1 MDRMKKWITIPIAIL
16 FVVYFIAIVEQN
28 NIVGDLLSPIL
39 TFLAFAPVFYA
50 FFWKEQHKLL
60 KISGLFY
67 ALAIFAWFLC
77 DFSWGFSTLILN
89 VNPENNLLITY
100 GYSLTNLFLLLSL
113 ILLGY
118 FQVRNW
124 NKMQVFL
131 DTAMVAIS
139 IMVIVWVFVFE
150 QNTAKAEVLLSD
162 PVSMSSLIMDFI
174 IYAWTNIWFFSTR
187 NQKEPLFIKFSAAG
201 GVVFVVIDII
211 YYYEYFY
218 RSYEPNSLLDG
229 GYVIAFALMGISG
242 LMKIKLINQEDKN
255 QTGAQIDKEQFSF
268 KHIKK
273 ELLFLIVPILLFV
286 FRGIEAPS
294 LLFLITAIM
303 FYFIFTNFTQNSIFR
318 DKILEREKEYIS
330 ELENRVEERTQEITK
345 VMNTDVITGLK
356 NRRYL
361 EEYLEKEIRTID
373 RDEKIY
379 LLYIDQNKYKSV
391 KSIYGKYMAERVLEE
406 VGKRIEKIV
415 EEKNGLA
422 TSYGEDIFVATFKS
436 TEDYEE
442 ALRIAEKVINFCSD
456 NYLVENHII
465 SVTLNI
471 GVACYPCDSKNME
484 ELIRNA
490 DTAMMQARKTGFNVI
505 QKYDKQIGIYI
516 NKRDRIELK
525 LKKVIYDEEFSLQF
539 QPQVNCND
547 GSIYGV
553 EALIRWFTKKG
564 DYIPPMD
571 FIPIT
576 EENGMIISLGY
587 WIMEQAAKQLSS
599 WKKLYASKIKMAIN
613 ASSKQLIEENFTDK
627 LIQILE
633 NYQIPKQDF
642 EIEIT
647 ESIQLETNSMI
658 HETLAKLSSYG
669 ISIAIDDFGTGY
681 SSLYYIRELPVNRIK
696 IAKELIDNIDHDI
709 YAKSIVQ
716 MVISVAKVNN
726 IKVIAEGVETKEQ
739 WECLKEME
747 CNEIQGYLFSK
758 PLVPNELEKN
768 WFGNNE

>member
-1 MDRMKKWITIPIAIL
+1 MKKWITIPIAIL

-67 ALAIFAWFLC
+67 ALAIFARFLC

-113 ILLGY
+113 ILSGY

-174 IYAWTNIWFFSTR
+174 IYAWTNICFFSTR
-187 NQKEPLFIKFSAAG
+187 KQKEPLFIKFSEAG

-391 KSIYGKYMAERVLEE
+391 KSIYGKYMAERALEE
-406 VGKRIEKIV
+406 IGKRIEKIV
-415 EEKNGLA
+415 KEKNGLV
-422 TSYGEDIFVATFKS
+422 TSYGEDIFVAIFKS

-456 NYLVENHII
+456 NYLVENYII

>member
-1 MDRMKKWITIPIAIL
+1 MKKWITIPIAIL

-50 FFWKEQHKLL
+50 FFWKEQNKLL

-67 ALAIFAWFLC
+67 ALAIFARFLC

-113 ILLGY
+113 ILSGY

-174 IYAWTNIWFFSTR
+174 IYAWTNICFFSTR
-187 NQKEPLFIKFSAAG
+187 KQKEPLFIKFSEAG

-303 FYFIFTNFTQNSIFR
+303 LYFIFTNFTQNSIFR

-330 ELENRVEERTQEITK
+330 ELENRVEERTQEIIK

-391 KSIYGKYMAERVLEE
+391 KSIYGKYMAERALEE
-406 VGKRIEKIV
+406 IGKRIEKIV
-415 EEKNGLA
+415 KEKNGLV
-422 TSYGEDIFVATFKS
+422 TSYGEDIFVAIFKS

-456 NYLVENHII
+456 NYLVENYII

-768 WFGNNE
+768 WFRNNE

>member
-1 MDRMKKWITIPIAIL
+1 MKKWITIPIAIL

-50 FFWKEQHKLL
+50 FFWKEQNKLL

-67 ALAIFAWFLC
+67 ALAIFSWFLC
-77 DFSWGFSTLILN
+77 DFFWVFSTLILN
-89 VNPENNLLITY
+89 LNPENNLLITY

-113 ILLGY
+113 ILSGY

-131 DTAMVAIS
+131 DTAMVAVS

-187 NQKEPLFIKFSAAG
+187 KQKEPLFIKFSAAG

-229 GYVIAFALMGISG
+229 GYIAAFVLMGISG
-242 LMKIKLINQEDKN
+242 LMKLKLINQEEKN
-255 QTGAQIDKEQFSF
+255 QTGAQIDKVQFSF
-268 KHIKK
+268 KRIKK

-303 FYFIFTNFTQNSIFR
+303 LYFIFTNFTQNSIFR

-330 ELENRVEERTQEITK
+330 ELENRVEERTQEIIK

-471 GVACYPCDSKNME
+471 GIACYPCDSKNME

-505 QKYDKQIGIYI
+505 HKYDKQIGIYI

-525 LKKVIYDEEFSLQF
+525 LKKVLYDEEFSLQF
-539 QPQVNCND
+539 QPQV
-547 GSIYGV
+547 
-553 EALIRWFTKKG
+553 K
-564 DYIPPMD
+564 
-571 FIPIT
+571 
-576 EENGMIISLGY
+576 
-587 WIMEQAAKQLSS
+587 
-599 WKKLYASKIKMAIN
+599 
-613 ASSKQLIEENFTDK
+613 
-627 LIQILE
+627 
-633 NYQIPKQDF
+633 
-642 EIEIT
+642 
-647 ESIQLETNSMI
+647 
-658 HETLAKLSSYG
+658 
-669 ISIAIDDFGTGY
+669 
-681 SSLYYIRELPVNRIK
+681 
-696 IAKELIDNIDHDI
+696 
-709 YAKSIVQ
+709 
-716 MVISVAKVNN
+716 
-726 IKVIAEGVETKEQ
+726 
-739 WECLKEME
+739 
-747 CNEIQGYLFSK
+747 
-758 PLVPNELEKN
+758 
-768 WFGNNE
+768 

>member
-1 MDRMKKWITIPIAIL
+1 MKKWITIPIAIL

-67 ALAIFAWFLC
+67 ALAIFARFLC

-174 IYAWTNIWFFSTR
+174 IYAWTNICFFSTR
-187 NQKEPLFIKFSAAG
+187 KQKEPLFIKFSEAG

-391 KSIYGKYMAERVLEE
+391 KSIYGKYMAERALEE
-406 VGKRIEKIV
+406 IGKRIEKIV
-415 EEKNGLA
+415 KEKNGLV
-422 TSYGEDIFVATFKS
+422 TSYGEDIFVAIFKS

-456 NYLVENHII
+456 NYLVENYII

>member
-1 MDRMKKWITIPIAIL
+1 MKKWITIPIAIL

-67 ALAIFAWFLC
+67 ALAIFARFLC

-174 IYAWTNIWFFSTR
+174 IYAWTNICFFSTR
-187 NQKEPLFIKFSAAG
+187 KQKEPLFIKFSEAG

-330 ELENRVEERTQEITK
+330 ELENRVEERTQEIIK

-696 IAKELIDNIDHDI
+696 IAKELIDHIDHDI

-747 CNEIQGYLFSK
+747 CDEIQGYLFSK

-768 WFGNNE
+768 WLGNNE

>member
-1 MDRMKKWITIPIAIL
+1 M
-16 FVVYFIAIVEQN
+16 
-28 NIVGDLLSPIL
+28 
-39 TFLAFAPVFYA
+39 
-50 FFWKEQHKLL
+50 
-60 KISGLFY
+60 
-67 ALAIFAWFLC
+67 
-77 DFSWGFSTLILN
+77 
-89 VNPENNLLITY
+89 
-100 GYSLTNLFLLLSL
+100 
-113 ILLGY
+113 
-118 FQVRNW
+118 
-124 NKMQVFL
+124 
-131 DTAMVAIS
+131 
-139 IMVIVWVFVFE
+139 
-150 QNTAKAEVLLSD
+150 
-162 PVSMSSLIMDFI
+162 
-174 IYAWTNIWFFSTR
+174 
-187 NQKEPLFIKFSAAG
+187 
-201 GVVFVVIDII
+201 
-211 YYYEYFY
+211 
-218 RSYEPNSLLDG
+218 
-229 GYVIAFALMGISG
+229 
-242 LMKIKLINQEDKN
+242 
-255 QTGAQIDKEQFSF
+255 
-268 KHIKK
+268 
-273 ELLFLIVPILLFV
+273 
-286 FRGIEAPS
+286 
-294 LLFLITAIM
+294 
-303 FYFIFTNFTQNSIFR
+303 
-318 DKILEREKEYIS
+318 
-330 ELENRVEERTQEITK
+330 EERTQEIIK

-525 LKKVIYDEEFSLQF
+525 LKKVLYDEEFSLQF

-553 EALIRWFTKKG
+553 EALLRWFTKKG

-576 EENGMIISLGY
+576 EENGMVISLGY

-599 WKKLYASKIKMAIN
+599 WKKLYACKIKMAIN
-613 ASSKQLIEENFTDK
+613 VSSKQLMEEEFTDK
-627 LIQILE
+627 LLQI
-633 NYQIPKQDF
+633 
-642 EIEIT
+642 
-647 ESIQLETNSMI
+647 
-658 HETLAKLSSYG
+658 
-669 ISIAIDDFGTGY
+669 
-681 SSLYYIRELPVNRIK
+681 
-696 IAKELIDNIDHDI
+696 
-709 YAKSIVQ
+709 
-716 MVISVAKVNN
+716 
-726 IKVIAEGVETKEQ
+726 
-739 WECLKEME
+739 
-747 CNEIQGYLFSK
+747 
-758 PLVPNELEKN
+758 
-768 WFGNNE
+768 

>member
-1 MDRMKKWITIPIAIL
+1 MKKRILIPIAIL
-16 FVVYFIAIVEQN
+16 IVVYFIAIVEQN

-50 FFWKEQHKLL
+50 FFWKEQNKLL

-113 ILLGY
+113 ILSGY

-131 DTAMVAIS
+131 DTAMVAVS

-162 PVSMSSLIMDFI
+162 PVSMSSLIMDFM

-187 NQKEPLFIKFSAAG
+187 KQKEPLFIKFSAAG
-201 GVVFVVIDII
+201 GVAFVVIDII

-229 GYVIAFALMGISG
+229 GYIAAFVLMGISG
-242 LMKIKLINQEDKN
+242 LMKFKLINQEEKN
-255 QTGAQIDKEQFSF
+255 QTGAQIDKVQFSF
-268 KHIKK
+268 KRIKK

-303 FYFIFTNFTQNSIFR
+303 LYFIFTNFTQNSIFR
-318 DKILEREKEYIS
+318 DKIIEREKEYIS
-330 ELENRVEERTQEITK
+330 ELENRVEERTQEIIK

-361 EEYLEKEIRTID
+361 EEYLEKETRTID

-379 LLYIDQNKYKSV
+379 LLYIDQNKYKSI

-505 QKYDKQIGIYI
+505 HKYDKQIGIYI

-525 LKKVIYDEEFSLQF
+525 LKKVLYDEEFSLQF

-553 EALIRWFTKKG
+553 EALLRWFTKKG

-576 EENGMIISLGY
+576 EENGMVISLGY

-599 WKKLYASKIKMAIN
+599 WKKLYACKIKMAIN
-613 ASSKQLIEENFTDK
+613 VSSKQLMEEEFTDK
-627 LIQILE
+627 LLQILE

-647 ESIQLETNSMI
+647 ENIQLETNSMI

-696 IAKELIDNIDHDI
+696 IAKELIDHIDHDI

-747 CNEIQGYLFSK
+747 CDEIQGYLFSK

-768 WFGNNE
+768 WFRNNE

>member
-1 MDRMKKWITIPIAIL
+1 MKKWITIPIAIL

-67 ALAIFAWFLC
+67 ALAIFARFLC

-174 IYAWTNIWFFSTR
+174 IYAWTNICFFSTR
-187 NQKEPLFIKFSAAG
+187 KQKEPLFIKFSEAG

-330 ELENRVEERTQEITK
+330 ELENRVEERTQEIIK

-391 KSIYGKYMAERVLEE
+391 KSIYGKYMAERALEE
-406 VGKRIEKIV
+406 IGKRIEKIV
-415 EEKNGLA
+415 KEKNGLV
-422 TSYGEDIFVATFKS
+422 TSYGEDIFVAIFKS

-456 NYLVENHII
+456 NYLVENYII

-587 WIMEQAAKQLSS
+587 WIMEQAASQLAS

>member
-1 MDRMKKWITIPIAIL
+1 MKKWITIPIAIL

-67 ALAIFAWFLC
+67 ALAIFARFLC

-187 NQKEPLFIKFSAAG
+187 KQKEPLFIKFSAAG

-330 ELENRVEERTQEITK
+330 ELENRVEERTQEIIK

-442 ALRIAEKVINFCSD
+442 ALRFAEKVINFCSD
-456 NYLVENHII
+456 NYLVENYII

-525 LKKVIYDEEFSLQF
+525 LKRFYMMKSFPYNFSHKST
-539 QPQVNCND
+539 VMM
-547 GSIYGV
+547 
-553 EALIRWFTKKG
+553 EAF
-564 DYIPPMD
+564 
-571 FIPIT
+571 
-576 EENGMIISLGY
+576 
-587 WIMEQAAKQLSS
+587 
-599 WKKLYASKIKMAIN
+599 
-613 ASSKQLIEENFTDK
+613 
-627 LIQILE
+627 
-633 NYQIPKQDF
+633 
-642 EIEIT
+642 
-647 ESIQLETNSMI
+647 
-658 HETLAKLSSYG
+658 
-669 ISIAIDDFGTGY
+669 
-681 SSLYYIRELPVNRIK
+681 
-696 IAKELIDNIDHDI
+696 
-709 YAKSIVQ
+709 
-716 MVISVAKVNN
+716 MV
-726 IKVIAEGVETKEQ
+726 
-739 WECLKEME
+739 
-747 CNEIQGYLFSK
+747 
-758 PLVPNELEKN
+758 
-768 WFGNNE
+768 

>member
-1 MDRMKKWITIPIAIL
+1 MKKWITIPIAIL

-67 ALAIFAWFLC
+67 ALAIFARFLC

-113 ILLGY
+113 ILSGC

-131 DTAMVAIS
+131 DTAMVAVS

-162 PVSMSSLIMDFI
+162 PVSMISLIMDFM

-187 NQKEPLFIKFSAAG
+187 KQKEPLFIKFSAAG

-587 WIMEQAAKQLSS
+587 WIMEQAASQLAN
-599 WKKLYASKIKMAIN
+599 WKKMYESKIKMAIN
-613 ASSKQLIEENFTDK
+613 VSSKQLMEENFTDK

-747 CNEIQGYLFSK
+747 CDEIQGYLFSK

-768 WFGNNE
+768 WFRNNE

>member
-1 MDRMKKWITIPIAIL
+1 MKKRITIPIAIL
-16 FVVYFIAIVEQN
+16 IMVYFIAIVEQN
-28 NIVGDLLSPIL
+28 NIDGDLLSPIL

-50 FFWKEQHKLL
+50 FFWKEQNKLL

-77 DFSWGFSTLILN
+77 DFSWGLSTLILN

-113 ILLGY
+113 ILSGY

-131 DTAMVAIS
+131 DTAMVAVS

-187 NQKEPLFIKFSAAG
+187 KQKEPLFVKFSAAG
-201 GVVFVVIDII
+201 GAVFVVIDII

-229 GYVIAFALMGISG
+229 GYIAAFVLMGISG
-242 LMKIKLINQEDKN
+242 LMKFKLINQEEKN
-255 QTGAQIDKEQFSF
+255 QTGAQIDKVQFSF
-268 KHIKK
+268 KRIKK

-303 FYFIFTNFTQNSIFR
+303 LYFIFTNFTQNSIFR

-330 ELENRVEERTQEITK
+330 ELENRVEERTQEIIK

-361 EEYLEKEIRTID
+361 EEYLEKETRTID

-391 KSIYGKYMAERVLEE
+391 KSIYGKYMAERVREE
-406 VGKRIEKIV
+406 VGQRIEKIV

-525 LKKVIYDEEFSLQF
+525 LKKVLYDEEFSLQF
-539 QPQVNCND
+539 QPQVNCNG

-553 EALIRWFTKKG
+553 EAL
-564 DYIPPMD
+564 
-571 FIPIT
+571 
-576 EENGMIISLGY
+576 
-587 WIMEQAAKQLSS
+587 
-599 WKKLYASKIKMAIN
+599 
-613 ASSKQLIEENFTDK
+613 
-627 LIQILE
+627 
-633 NYQIPKQDF
+633 
-642 EIEIT
+642 
-647 ESIQLETNSMI
+647 
-658 HETLAKLSSYG
+658 
-669 ISIAIDDFGTGY
+669 
-681 SSLYYIRELPVNRIK
+681 
-696 IAKELIDNIDHDI
+696 
-709 YAKSIVQ
+709 
-716 MVISVAKVNN
+716 
-726 IKVIAEGVETKEQ
+726 
-739 WECLKEME
+739 
-747 CNEIQGYLFSK
+747 
-758 PLVPNELEKN
+758 
-768 WFGNNE
+768 